1 MVLDNVDAIAILLWG
16 KKKKKR
22 VTRRLTYTEFITRFH
37 IQPSKGGIFLSG
49 EG

>member
-1 MVLDNVDAIAILLWG
+1 MVLDSVDATVMLIP
-16 KKKKKR
+16 KKKKKL
-22 VTRRLTYTEFITRFH
+22 VTRRFTYTEFITRFH

>member
-1 MVLDNVDAIAILLWG
+1 MVLDNVDAIVILLW
-16 KKKKKR
+16 KKKI
-22 VTRRLTYTEFITRFH
+22 VTRRFTYTEFITRFH

>member
-16 KKKKKR
+16 KKKKI

>member
-1 MVLDNVDAIAILLWG
+1 MVLDNTDAIAIVLWG
-16 KKKKKR
+16 GGGER
-22 VTRRLTYTEFITRFH
+22 VTRRFTYTEFITRFH